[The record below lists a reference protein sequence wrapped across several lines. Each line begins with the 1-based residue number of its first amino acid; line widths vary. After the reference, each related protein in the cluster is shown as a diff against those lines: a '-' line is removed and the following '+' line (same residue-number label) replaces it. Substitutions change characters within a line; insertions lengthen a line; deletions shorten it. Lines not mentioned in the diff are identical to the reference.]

1 MGRHKCS
8 GLVYS
13 LFVQSASIRYDLF
26 WPYGSGSIGLA
37 MFSEPTTLVSVARLI
52 GESLQEDYGV
62 DPAPLYAQLGFDT
75 NSFFTPGARESFE
88 KMTQLWI
95 EASLAANDPWFGFSA
110 GQRAAT
116 GDFYVLGHA
125 WLASESLLGA
135 LRRLCR
141 YSHVITTVKGELE
154 ISQLDDKY
162 VLSQTYPEGA
172 PVPHKVANDAGMVAL
187 IRLFDLVTQGT
198 VRPVKVSLPVSSDH
212 DSARYEELFQCP
224 VTLGGDIETWLFAAS
239 DLEQPLVGS
248 IPDVASATDRIA
260 ERYIQ
265 SLDRDTIA
273 TDVSS
278 MLIQTLPS
286 GRSDQDTIAR
296 RLYRSRSTLQRQLSA
311 EGTSYREILEATRR
325 ELAERYLKDGEYSQ
339 AQIAFM
345 VGFADQSNFAR
356 AFKRWTGV
364 SPGEYQKAA

>member
-1 MGRHKCS
+1 
-8 GLVYS
+8 
-13 LFVQSASIRYDLF
+13 
-26 WPYGSGSIGLA
+26 
-37 MFSEPTTLVSVARLI
+37 MFSEPSTLISTARVI
-52 GESLQEDYGV
+52 GDCLREDYGI
-62 DPAPLYAQLGFDT
+62 DPASLYEKLDIDST
-75 NSFFTPGARESFE
+75 KFFKPGARASF
-88 KMTQLWI
+88 KQMNQLW
-95 EASLAANDPWFGFSA
+95 LDAAAAAGDPLFGFSV
-110 GQRAAT
+110 GKRAT
-116 GDFYVLGHA
+116 PSDFFVLGHA
-125 WLASESLLGA
+125 WLASATLQGA
-135 LRRLCR
+135 LNRLCR
-141 YSHVITTVKGELE
+141 YIHVVTTVKNDLT
-154 ISQLDDKY
+154 LVKKDDSY
-162 VLSQTYPEGA
+162 VLSETAEEGA
-172 PVPHKVANDAGMVAL
+172 QVPSKFAADAGLVAL
-187 IRLFDLVTQGT
+187 INLIDMVAPKT
-198 VRPVKVSLPVSSDH
+198 VRPKRLSLTISSEH
-212 DSARYEELFQCP
+212 ESEPYEEVFRCP
-224 VTLGGDIETWLFAAS
+224 VTLGCDTETWVFAAS
-239 DLEQPLVGS
+239 DLEQPLSGS

-273 TDVSS
+273 TAVSS

-325 ELAERYLKDGEYSQ
+325 ELAERYLKDGEFSQ

>member
-1 MGRHKCS
+1 
-8 GLVYS
+8 
-13 LFVQSASIRYDLF
+13 
-26 WPYGSGSIGLA
+26 
-37 MFSEPTTLVSVARLI
+37 MFSEPTTLISVARVI
-52 GESLQEDYGV
+52 GDSLREDYDI
-62 DPAPLYAQLGFDT
+62 DPVPLFAELGIDT
-75 NSFFTPGARESFE
+75 SKFYTPGARESFE
-88 KMTQLWI
+88 KMTRLWAA
-95 EASLAANDPWFGFSA
+95 ASLAANDPGFGFSV
-110 GQRAAT
+110 GKRAAA
-116 GDFYVLGHA
+116 GDFYVFGHA

-141 YSHVITTVKGELE
+141 YSHVVTMATGELE
-154 ISQLDDKY
+154 IDSVGDNYALTQA
-162 VLSQTYPEGA
+162 YPDGA
-172 PVPHKVANDAGMVAL
+172 AMPHKIANDAGMAAL
-187 IRLFDLVTQGT
+187 IRLFDLVTQET
-198 VRPVKVSLPVSSDH
+198 VRPVAVSLSVSSDN
-212 DSARYEELFQCP
+212 DPARYEALFRCP
-224 VTLGGDIETWLFAAS
+224 VTFDNDVETWLFAAK

-248 IPDVASATDRIA
+248 IPDVANATDRIA
-260 ERYIQ
+260 ERYVQ
-265 SLDRDTIA
+265 SLERNTIA
-273 TDVSS
+273 TEVSS

-325 ELAERYLKDGEYSQ
+325 ELAERYLKEGDFSQ